1 MSELV
6 SVEPRRAK
14 FIEQATAILERIPEA
29 SAEVNMRDFIQKIP
43 LSTFIIWNILGINI
57 IVQEWI

>member
-29 SAEVNMRDFIQKIP
+29 SAEVNPLLLRYFYCKIDLFI
-43 LSTFIIWNILGINI
+43 GY
-57 IVQEWI
+57 

>member
-1 MSELV
+1 MSNLNWILLFVSQSRMSELV

-29 SAEVNMRDFIQKIP
+29 SAEVNSFY
-43 LSTFIIWNILGINI
+43 
-57 IVQEWI
+57 